1 MSRYIT
7 RDPRLA
13 WREIDGEMVIISPED
28 SQVHE
33 LNETATLIW
42 KHAEVESL
50 EEMAERIS
58 TEYEISLEA
67 ARADIAELVAALE
80 QKGLVSVAMTA
91 RG

>member
-28 SQVHE
+28 SQVQE
-33 LNETATLIW
+33 RNETATLIW